1 MKNFDIARDTL
12 NTAMN
17 ESEGS
22 AEKELGNHQKGI
34 EYSIDK
40 FKTTFQELS
49 TNTLDSNIFKAVV
62 DSGTAVVD
70 VLNKIISV
78 GKGIPAL
85 FATFA
90 GVKLFKNLDLFYL
103 NWSLHTQG
111 YNENGV
117 VNKCVLLTF

>member
-22 AEKELGNHQKGI
+22 AEKELGNYQKGI

-40 FKTTFQELS
+40 FKATFQELS
-49 TNTLDSNIFKAVV
+49 QSAIDSNVFKAVV

-78 GKGIPAL
+78 GNGIPAL
-85 FATFA
+85 FGTIA
-90 GVKLFKNLDLFYL
+90 GINIFKNLDLFYL
-103 NWSLHTQG
+103 NWSLHTQ
-111 YNENGV
+111 ENDEYGI